1 MRKRFRG
8 NRPIALSTE
17 LEADASGQGYQLYG
31 GAPAFSSTEVKP
43 KGAEAE
49 EKESES
55 VRDG

>member
-17 LEADASGQGYQLYG
+17 LEADASGEGYQLYG
-31 GAPAFSSTEVKP
+31 GAPAYSSTEVKP
-43 KGAEAE
+43 KQVQ
-49 EKESES
+49 EKEAES